1 METGSPVVF
10 VGTDDQVAS
19 EVDFT
24 PSGNTAS
31 TTVQAAIEELQ
42 GDING
47 LDGTDD
53 QDLGIGSGGVANESV
68 EVTITDGSSTL
79 VDIRDADSSI
89 TNELSQVGAGTPAV
103 TGATASNTGETYVD
117 TTSGQLYVW
126 DGSAWQQVGGS
137 AAPDADPD
145 PTNEL
150 SDIAITGTTLELTN
164 AAAGATGVDLNS
176 TFATD
181 TELANAIAASEAAD
195 LDKDATNE
203 LQNLGEVLAD
213 GNDGAGLAITN
224 IADPTNPQD
233 AATKAYVDSIS
244 DDDVSVANTVS
255 GNRIATISEPGI
267 TDVDIN
273 ETITTLGDANSDGI
287 FDYQSENGTI
297 TSFDGTDD
305 QTAAQV
311 SVTPAGNITS
321 TDVQSAL
328 EELDANSSDNQDLN
342 LTGDNL
348 TLSNDP
354 TATPIDLSD
363 YRETVS
369 GTNDITV
376 TDDGNGNYTVDYV
389 DGDKSDTNEITTVTD
404 NLDGTTTILDV
415 NGGTVTVDNDGIDN
429 VDDADNDPLN
439 EIQDASQVSFDD
451 TTAGLGATDTQAA
464 IVALAASNAADN
476 DTDATNEY
484 NTGSGITGGNLELT
498 DGGGT
503 ESVNLISTD
512 ANNNIAVGSDGALY
526 LNVASVTI
534 SETITTLADNGNG
547 SFTYTNEA
555 GSPVTFQ
562 ASTIT
567 NNGDGTSTIALA
579 DGGSITVD
587 NDGVDNVDDAD
598 NIVGN
603 EYNTGISFDGTDLT
617 ITDGGGDQTI
627 DITGVNTDTQDLS
640 IDATGKII
648 SLVDGGSVTINA
660 DDADADPN
668 NEIQDLSLS
677 GNTLSLSGDA
687 TTVDLSP
694 FVNND
699 TNELQTLSQS
709 GTDVTLSDGGGT
721 ISVADNDNSVTNEV
735 NTAFT
740 VASGNLN
747 ITDSNGTL
755 SVPLSSIDTDTQDL
769 SIDATGKIISLVD
782 GGSVTI
788 NADDADAD
796 ATNELQTLSQ
806 SGTDVTLSN
815 GGGTISVADNDNSTT
830 NEVNTAFTVASG
842 NLNITDSNG
851 TLSVPLSSIDTDT
864 QDLSI
869 DATGKIISLVDGGS
883 VTINTDDADAVI
895 GNEVVNAT
903 DATLTRSGSGTAG
916 DPYTLDV
923 AADGITNAEIADDA
937 VQLENIANGT
947 TTGQVIQWDGTE
959 WTLVDLGSVTVT
971 ENDGVIGNEIVNGT
985 DATLVRSGAGTTVS
999 PYTLDIA
1006 ANGITNAELADNAV
1020 GLENLEDGT
1029 TVGQVMQWNGTD
1041 WILIDASTLDTD
1053 TQDLSI
1059 DATGKIISLVDGG
1072 SVTINADDADA
1083 SVTNEVNTAFAV
1095 SGGNLNITDSNGTL
1109 SVPLSSIN
1117 TDTDDQT
1124 LSITGDQLSISEGNT
1139 VTIPGADGTETIVQ
1153 SGNAN
1158 LTVTGD
1164 GSAGSPYTISSVDNV
1179 DDADNIV
1186 GNEYN
1191 TAFGISGSNLR
1202 LTDGGGNLDV
1212 PLSSLGTDTQD
1223 LSIDATG
1230 KIISL
1235 VDGGSVTINADD
1247 ADASVTNEVNTAFT
1261 VSGGNLNITD
1271 NNGTL
1276 SVPLSSIDTD
1286 TDDQTLSISGDQ
1298 LSISEGNT
1306 ITLPTADGTE
1316 TVVESGNA
1324 NVTVTGDGSTGNPYQ
1339 ISSVDNVN
1347 DADAD
1352 PSNEIQDLSI
1362 SGNTLSLSGDAT
1374 TVDLSPFVND
1384 DTNELQTLS
1393 QTGTDVAL
1401 SNGGGTIS
1409 VADNDNDSTN
1419 ELQNASQVSY
1429 DNGTSGLSS
1438 TDTQGA
1444 IDELKADVDAFA
1456 ATSGQTNTASN
1467 VGAGGVGPFARK
1479 TGANL
1484 EFKNINAGSNKVTV
1498 TNDGGNDEIDID
1510 INEANITIT
1519 ESQISDLTHTIDT
1532 DDQTL
1537 SISGESVEHIGGQH
1551 GNDSGCRRY
1560 GDDSTV
1566 R

>member
-1 METGSPVVF
+1 
-10 VGTDDQVAS
+10 
-19 EVDFT
+19 
-24 PSGNTAS
+24 
-31 TTVQAAIEELQ
+31 
-42 GDING
+42 
-47 LDGTDD
+47 
-53 QDLGIGSGGVANESV
+53 
-68 EVTITDGSSTL
+68 
-79 VDIRDADSSI
+79 
-89 TNELSQVGAGTPAV
+89 
-103 TGATASNTGETYVD
+103 
-117 TTSGQLYVW
+117 
-126 DGSAWQQVGGS
+126 
-137 AAPDADPD
+137 
-145 PTNEL
+145 
-150 SDIAITGTTLELTN
+150 
-164 AAAGATGVDLNS
+164 
-176 TFATD
+176 
-181 TELANAIAASEAAD
+181 
-195 LDKDATNE
+195 
-203 LQNLGEVLAD
+203 
-213 GNDGAGLAITN
+213 
-224 IADPTNPQD
+224 
-233 AATKAYVDSIS
+233 
-244 DDDVSVANTVS
+244 
-255 GNRIATISEPGI
+255 
-267 TDVDIN
+267 
-273 ETITTLGDANSDGI
+273 
-287 FDYQSENGTI
+287 
-297 TSFDGTDD
+297 
-305 QTAAQV
+305 
-311 SVTPAGNITS
+311 
-321 TDVQSAL
+321 
-328 EELDANSSDNQDLN
+328 
-342 LTGDNL
+342 
-348 TLSNDP
+348 
-354 TATPIDLSD
+354 
-363 YRETVS
+363 
-369 GTNDITV
+369 
-376 TDDGNGNYTVDYV
+376 
-389 DGDKSDTNEITTVTD
+389 
-404 NLDGTTTILDV
+404 
-415 NGGTVTVDNDGIDN
+415 
-429 VDDADNDPLN
+429 
-439 EIQDASQVSFDD
+439 
-451 TTAGLGATDTQAA
+451 
-464 IVALAASNAADN
+464 
-476 DTDATNEY
+476 
-484 NTGSGITGGNLELT
+484 
-498 DGGGT
+498 
-503 ESVNLISTD
+503 
-512 ANNNIAVGSDGALY
+512 
-526 LNVASVTI
+526 
-534 SETITTLADNGNG
+534 
-547 SFTYTNEA
+547 
-555 GSPVTFQ
+555 
-562 ASTIT
+562 
-567 NNGDGTSTIALA
+567 
-579 DGGSITVD
+579 
-587 NDGVDNVDDAD
+587 
-598 NIVGN
+598 
-603 EYNTGISFDGTDLT
+603 
-617 ITDGGGDQTI
+617 
-627 DITGVNTDTQDLS
+627 
-640 IDATGKII
+640 
-648 SLVDGGSVTINA
+648 
-660 DDADADPN
+660 
-668 NEIQDLSLS
+668 
-677 GNTLSLSGDA
+677 
-687 TTVDLSP
+687 
-694 FVNND
+694 
-699 TNELQTLSQS
+699 
-709 GTDVTLSDGGGT
+709 T

-740 VASGNLN
+740 VAAGNLN

-788 NADDADAD
+788 N
-796 ATNELQTLSQ
+796 S
-806 SGTDVTLSN
+806 
-815 GGGTISVADNDNSTT
+815 
-830 NEVNTAFTVASG
+830 
-842 NLNITDSNG
+842 
-851 TLSVPLSSIDTDT
+851 
-864 QDLSI
+864 
-869 DATGKIISLVDGGS
+869 
-883 VTINTDDADAVI
+883 DDADAVI
-895 GNEVVNAT
+895 GNEVVNST

-985 DATLVRSGAGTTVS
+985 DGTLVRSGAGTTVS
-999 PYTLDIA
+999 PYTLDISA
-1006 ANGITNAELADNAV
+1006 DGITNTELADNAV
-1020 GLENLEDGT
+1020 GLENLEDGN

-1041 WILIDASTLDTD
+1041 WVLVDASTFDTD

-1109 SVPLSSIN
+1109 SVPLSSID

-1139 VTIPGADGTETIVQ
+1139 VTIPGADGRETIVQ

-1158 LTVTGD
+1158 VTVTGD

-1271 NNGTL
+1271 SNGTL

-1286 TDDQTLSISGDQ
+1286 TDDQTLSITGDQ

-1467 VGAGGVGPFARK
+1467 VGVGGVGPFARK

-1519 ESQISDLTHTIDT
+1519 ESQISDLTHTNDT

-1537 SISGESVEHIGGQH
+1537 SISGDQLSISEGNTITLPSADGTETIVQSGNANVTVTGDGSAASPYSISSVDNVDDADNIVGNEYNTAFGISGSNLRLTDGG
-1551 GNDSGCRRY
+1551 GNLDVPLSSLGTDTQDLSIDATGKIISLVDGGSVTINADDADADPNNEIQDLSLSGNTLSLSGDATTVDLSPFVNNDTNELQTLSQSGTDVTLSNGGGTISVADNDNSVTNEVNTAFTVAAGNLNITDSNGTL
-1560 GDDSTV
+1560 SV
-1566 R
+1566 P